1 MNKWLLTFLYILVF
15 VLLREWLLPVVEL
28 TETGHLSLFLI
39 FIGLAFLLALIGV
52 KWWLSIPLK
61 LIYIFWAVHYIYSG
75 LMPAGKNPM
84 KLVLGDIA
92 SNIPI
97 IIGGDWESISNPLRT
112 ILFFLLLWMGT
123 YLIRYWIEVR
133 KSIFLFYFMTIIFIA
148 IMDAFSMYSAEGSI
162 LRVMVVGLIL
172 LGLLTIPRLIGKHD
186 TSISPKT
193 FIAIIMPLFLVVMVG
208 SILTTVLPK
217 QEAVW
222 GDSVPFFKT
231 IIDEVVNDEAHE
243 GVSKSGYDP
252 DDTQLGGPF
261 LVDES
266 LVFEASV
273 DKKQYWKIETKDTYT
288 SKGWEQSKSRKRNPI
303 YPAGAV
309 MQEFEVTKN
318 VEFAKSKSTQLTMTE
333 KFPFIIYPYGMT
345 TVFTDEDVSILNIVD
360 AGQYRTDVKNK
371 ERILD
376 AYEIEYTEHR
386 YSLKALRKTK
396 MSSFQSTDD
405 FSEYLQLP
413 ETLPDRVAEL
423 AESITATN
431 ESVYDK
437 AKAIERYY
445 GSAGFVY
452 DQTNVAVPEE
462 NEDYVDQFLFET
474 QVGYCDNFSTSMV
487 VMLRT
492 LGIPARWVKGF
503 APGEVARND
512 EGERVYQVTNEEAHS
527 WVEAYMPGIGWMPF
541 EPTIGFNGLTSID
554 YDIEVDRNDPGVSEV
569 PKKEREKVAQN
580 ARENVDK
587 ERLTFN
593 EMWGTANTVL
603 EESVVW
609 ILMTGTVLLIIGWVG
624 YRKRK
629 KWLPKVVVRFH
640 QSDGGDWVVYSKQY
654 KSLLHQLERLGL
666 QRASGETL
674 SAYAV
679 RVDNHFGGNLMKKL
693 TIAYEEGI
701 YGENRESQD
710 WQRLQ
715 EMWKDLI
722 NKTSN

>member
-186 TSISPKT
+186 TSISPRT

-266 LVFEASV
+266 LVFEAS
-273 DKKQYWKIETKDTYT
+273 D
-288 SKGWEQSKSRKRNPI
+288 RK
-303 YPAGAV
+303 
-309 MQEFEVTKN
+309 
-318 VEFAKSKSTQLTMTE
+318 
-333 KFPFIIYPYGMT
+333 
-345 TVFTDEDVSILNIVD
+345 
-360 AGQYRTDVKNK
+360 
-371 ERILD
+371 
-376 AYEIEYTEHR
+376 
-386 YSLKALRKTK
+386 
-396 MSSFQSTDD
+396 
-405 FSEYLQLP
+405 
-413 ETLPDRVAEL
+413 
-423 AESITATN
+423 
-431 ESVYDK
+431 
-437 AKAIERYY
+437 
-445 GSAGFVY
+445 
-452 DQTNVAVPEE
+452 
-462 NEDYVDQFLFET
+462 
-474 QVGYCDNFSTSMV
+474 
-487 VMLRT
+487 
-492 LGIPARWVKGF
+492 
-503 APGEVARND
+503 
-512 EGERVYQVTNEEAHS
+512 
-527 WVEAYMPGIGWMPF
+527 
-541 EPTIGFNGLTSID
+541 
-554 YDIEVDRNDPGVSEV
+554 
-569 PKKEREKVAQN
+569 
-580 ARENVDK
+580 
-587 ERLTFN
+587 
-593 EMWGTANTVL
+593 
-603 EESVVW
+603 SVV
-609 ILMTGTVLLIIGWVG
+609 
-624 YRKRK
+624 
-629 KWLPKVVVRFH
+629 
-640 QSDGGDWVVYSKQY
+640 
-654 KSLLHQLERLGL
+654 
-666 QRASGETL
+666 
-674 SAYAV
+674 
-679 RVDNHFGGNLMKKL
+679 
-693 TIAYEEGI
+693 
-701 YGENRESQD
+701 
-710 WQRLQ
+710 
-715 EMWKDLI
+715 
-722 NKTSN
+722 

>member
-1 MNKWLLTFLYILVF
+1 MNKWLLTFLYLLVF

-61 LIYIFWAVHYIYSG
+61 LIYIFGAVYYIYSG
-75 LMPAGKNPM
+75 LMPTGKDSM
-84 KLVLGDIA
+84 KPLLGDLA
-92 SNIPI
+92 ANIPI
-97 IIGGDWESISNPLRT
+97 IISGDWESISNPLRT
-112 ILFFLLLWMGT
+112 ILFFLLLWMGA

-148 IMDAFSMYSAEGSI
+148 IMDAFSTYSAEGSI
-162 LRVMVVGLIL
+162 LRLMVAGLLL
-172 LGLLTIPRLIGKHD
+172 LGLLTIPRLRVKHD
-186 TSISPKT
+186 TPISTRT
-193 FIAIIMPLFLVVMVG
+193 FIAVIMPLLLVVVVG
-208 SILTTVLPK
+208 SILTAVLPK

-222 GDSVPFFKT
+222 GDPVPFFKT
-231 IIDEVVNDEAHE
+231 MIGEVMNDEAQE

-252 DDTQLGGPF
+252 NDAQLGGPF
-261 LVDES
+261 LVDNS
-266 LVFEASV
+266 LVFEAIV

-288 SKGWEQSKSRKRNPI
+288 SKGWEQSKSRKKNI
-303 YPAGAV
+303 VYPVGTV
-309 MQEFEVTKN
+309 MREFEMTKN
-318 VEFAKSKSTQLTMTE
+318 VEFAKNKLTQLTMTE
-333 KFPFIIYPYGMT
+333 KFPFIVYPYGMT
-345 TVFTDEDVSILNIVD
+345 TVFADEDINIVNVVD
-360 AGQYRTDVKNK
+360 SGQYRTDIKNK
-371 ERILD
+371 EQFLD
-376 AYEIEYTEHR
+376 SYEIEYIEHR
-386 YSLKALRKTK
+386 YSLKALRETK
-396 MSSFQSTDD
+396 MSSLQSTED
-405 FSEYLQLP
+405 FTEYLQLP

-423 AESITATN
+423 AESITASN

-452 DQTNVAVPEE
+452 DRTNVAVPDEK
-462 NEDYVDQFLFET
+462 EDYVDQFLFET
-474 QVGYCDNFSTSMV
+474 QMGYCDNFSTSMV

-554 YDIEVDRNDPGVSEV
+554 YDIEMNKKDSEVSEM
-569 PKKEREKVAQN
+569 PKKEREKVEQN
-580 ARENVDK
+580 AEKDTDK
-587 ERLTFN
+587 DRFTFN
-593 EMWGTANTVL
+593 EFWGTANTLLKEKVR
-603 EESVVW
+603 W
-609 ILMTGTVLLIIGWVG
+609 ILIIGVVLLVIGWRG
-624 YRKRK
+624 FKNRK
-629 KWLPKVVVRFH
+629 KWLPKVTVD
-640 QSDGGDWVVYSKQY
+640 SGDWVTYSKRY
-654 KSLLHQLERLGL
+654 KRLLKKLERLGL
-666 QRASGETL
+666 QRAGGETL
-674 SAYAV
+674 SAYAD
-679 RVDNHFGGNLMKKL
+679 RVDNYFGDNLMKKL

-715 EMWKDLI
+715 EMWEDLI
-722 NKTSN
+722 NRT